1 MTRTTSQNR
10 TRTRTR
16 RLSSCYR
23 HPSEP
28 VTGICAACLR
38 ERLSGLDSSGDPELS
53 IVPTLSNSFENP
65 DVDNGPRPRPG
76 PLPGF
81 DSNRSKA
88 ATSSFS
94 PDLRRCRSV
103 STARCEGSCS
113 WSEPRRRSCDDRSS
127 RNTLENLFGVDDEVG
142 GANAGFNVESKNL
155 GLTNL
160 SDNVCRSIVE
170 RKDSEEVRVRAD
182 ALVRIEDIEE
192 DIQDGELKTMKEFID
207 LEFHTKNNKSKDF
220 RDIAVNFREA
230 ASVFSKKLQKWKQ
243 KQREKKLNSRN
254 AEGNDKFSAGNTKLI
269 GYKSNDT
276 RSEIGECATGRR
288 SCDTE
293 PLFSVDAGRLSLD
306 GPGIVI
312 DEPRASWDGYMVA
325 RTIPRL
331 TPMLSVVENVLLRN
345 GNGFDKHRASLDGQ
359 MQAIVEDES
368 SSGGSGHSNSDSSSS
383 QRGSSFDRSSSVQSF
398 AKRTLDLEV
407 NESKYMPNSSPTHV
421 KLVITEKELKDWRLN
436 SVKDDNLNKH
446 ESFSKKGIVAES
458 CGPKKGS
465 KKLARWREVFN
476 LFGNKQKP
484 NNSKGE
490 TRKGVGETVSAAT
503 DSNGTQGDKGYD
515 SVKEAAQWRL
525 TRSSSIVGARKSC
538 SSSYIPARNSCSG
551 AFDQP
556 RNSCDT
562 TELNYGKKK
571 VAERV
576 TSANFGRDA
585 FVLERNKSVKCSSN
599 DIDNGTLPFYLMPL
613 RTSRSRKSTENKL
626 TKPLHATGNVLH

>member
-16 RLSSCYR
+16 RLSACYR

-38 ERLSGLDSSGDPELS
+38 ERLSGLDSSGDPEPS
-53 IVPTLSNSFENP
+53 IVPTFLHSFENP
-65 DVDNGPRPRPG
+65 DADNGPGPG
-76 PLPGF
+76 PGF
-81 DSNRSKA
+81 DSLQSKA

-142 GANAGFNVESKNL
+142 GSNVGFRVESKNL

-160 SDNVCRSIVE
+160 SDSVCQSIVE
-170 RKDSEEVRVRAD
+170 HKESEEVRVRAD
-182 ALVRIEDIEE
+182 ALVRIVDIEE

-207 LEFHTKNNKSKDF
+207 LEFPTKNHKSRDF

-230 ASVFSKKLQKWKQ
+230 TSVFSKKLQKWRQ

-254 AEGNDKFSAGNTKLI
+254 AEGNARFSAGNSKLI
-269 GYKSNDT
+269 GYKSKES
-276 RSEIGECATGRR
+276 RSEIGECAMGRR

-293 PLFSVDAGRLSLD
+293 ARFSADVGRLSLD
-306 GPGIVI
+306 GPRISI

-331 TPMLSVVENVLLRN
+331 TPMLSVVENVLLGN

-359 MQAIVEDES
+359 MHAIVEDES
-368 SSGGSGHSNSDSSSS
+368 SSGGSGQSNSDSSSS
-383 QRGSSFDRSSSVQSF
+383 QRGSSFDRSSSVQSSG
-398 AKRTLDLEV
+398 KRTLDLEV
-407 NESKYMPNSSPTHV
+407 NEGKYMSNSSPAHV
-421 KLVITEKELKDWRLN
+421 KLVITERELKDWHLN
-436 SVKDDNLNKH
+436 SIKDEHLSKY
-446 ESFSKKGIVAES
+446 ESFCKNGNVAES
-458 CGPKKGS
+458 CGTKKGS
-465 KKLARWREVFN
+465 KKPTRWLEVFN
-476 LFGNKQKP
+476 LFGNKHKL
-484 NNSKGE
+484 NNNKGE
-490 TRKGVGETVSAAT
+490 TPKGGGETVSSVT
-503 DSNGTQGDKGYD
+503 DTNVKQGDKGYD
-515 SVKEAAQWRL
+515 NVKEAAQWRL

-538 SSSYIPARNSCSG
+538 SSSYIPARNSCSST
-551 AFDQP
+551 FDQP
-556 RNSCDT
+556 RNSCDM
-562 TELNYGKKK
+562 TELNYSKKK
-571 VAERV
+571 VAERAA
-576 TSANFGRDA
+576 SANFGRDA

-599 DIDNGTLPFYLMPL
+599 DIDNSTLPFYLMPL